1 MNSLK
6 KVLDFLIQSNILVAL
21 SAGALTKI
29 SLLKF
34 RLDTDLIPLFVVCAT
49 VLAYNYIRMNELTEE
64 RLNWYREWYDKN
76 KSLFYAVNVVA
87 VIGLTVSWLLIP
99 LKWYAILTI
108 IPFLILTFLYVK
120 PTIIKSNL
128 TALRAVPFLK
138 ILNISFCWA
147 GVTVLFP
154 LFQEFGR
161 IDELVWIEFFER
173 FLFVFAL
180 TIPFDVRDVK
190 IDSESM
196 QTIPQVIGVQWSKRL
211 AILFLLLI
219 LILDNSFFETWHFQ
233 TNKTVILFVFLSFL
247 IVKTTPEKSRFHTS
261 FWVEGVPILWLLII
275 LYF

>member
-1 MNSLK
+1 M
-6 KVLDFLIQSNILVAL
+6 IQSNILVAL

-34 RLDTDLIPLFVVCAT
+34 RSDTDLIPLFVVCAT